1 MKCTLYQESVMNE
14 ILNTLST
21 LLLLAAPLICIS
33 QPSVNGTNYDFPFQV
48 LCSDG
53 ALTPNGDEVKN
64 LEILD
69 KDMTIQLD
77 SAGFFSIVHYT
88 GYAFEFIGDTT
99 FNIGEFN
106 EHVMSVQSQ
115 VGHEN
120 ISNWPSM
127 EYLFITDGVSARRN
141 ILYSTGA
148 CHDCNENFLISYPPQ
163 FNAKRPLL
171 YSGDLCFGWNKTT
184 SGPYIVKVFDL
195 KQKHVL
201 QYNTD
206 HPFIIIPQS
215 ELDKIKAKYKL
226 VQIFDAN
233 NEIYSE
239 PVLIKHFQ
247 SPLVRMNFACL
258 SLHLC

>member
-1 MKCTLYQESVMNE
+1 
-14 ILNTLST
+14 
-21 LLLLAAPLICIS
+21 
-33 QPSVNGTNYDFPFQV
+33 
-48 LCSDG
+48 
-53 ALTPNGDEVKN
+53 
-64 LEILD
+64 
-69 KDMTIQLD
+69 
-77 SAGFFSIVHYT
+77 
-88 GYAFEFIGDTT
+88 
-99 FNIGEFN
+99 
-106 EHVMSVQSQ
+106 
-115 VGHEN
+115 
-120 ISNWPSM
+120 M
-127 EYLFITDGVSARRN
+127 EYLFITDGV
-141 ILYSTGA
+141 
-148 CHDCNENFLISYPPQ
+148 SYPPQ